1 MILKLQ
7 SFSCCPKISKWKEY
21 KTDKQTEIR
30 NFVDVILYIV
40 FQFVYMI
47 VIFFKCSILLV
58 IHFV

>member
-40 FQFVYMI
+40 LQFVYYDCH
-47 VIFFKCSILLV
+47 IFQM
-58 IHFV
+58 

>member
-7 SFSCCPKISKWKEY
+7 SFSCRPKISKRKEY

>member
-7 SFSCCPKISKWKEY
+7 SFSCCPKISKWKEC